1 MSQPPLQVNGKTS
14 LRAENLGRSVRGQ
27 VLLADAT
34 FSVHTGETLA
44 IVGPSG
50 SGKSTLLRLL
60 NRLDE
65 PTTGSILLDDTDYKQ
80 IVPQELR
87 RRVAMVTQRPFLF
100 PGTVDSNLQFGP
112 RQRREVL
119 SSARIDELLA
129 SVGLA
134 GYASRDVANLSGG
147 EAQRVSFART
157 LANRPEILLLD
168 EPTSALDEDSRHG
181 IETLILEITRRSPV
195 AASTPDIASANRQL
209 TCVLVTH
216 DLAQAARLAQRA
228 LVLKSGHIVKNG
240 PIEEVLR
247 AEDSVS

>member
-1 MSQPPLQVNGKTS
+1 MIPPPTQVEDKTS
-14 LRAENLGRSVRGQ
+14 LRTENLGRSVAGK

-34 FSVHTGETLA
+34 FSVQTGETLA

-65 PTTGSILLDDTDYKQ
+65 PTTGTVFLDGIDYKR
-80 IVPQELR
+80 IAPRELR

-100 PGTVDSNLQFGP
+100 PDTVESNLQFGP
-112 RQRREVL
+112 RQRSEVL

-129 SVGLA
+129 GVGLA
-134 GYASRDVANLSGG
+134 GYASRNVANLSGG

-157 LANRPEILLLD
+157 LANSPEILLLD
-168 EPTSALDEDSRHG
+168 EPTSALDEDSKHG
-181 IETLILEITRRSPV
+181 IETLILEIMRRSPV